1 MWLFGINGSW
11 EGLKWKVFKVK
22 ALTWPRFFL
31 SVFCY
36 IKWIFRF
43 FLSATTKTFLGVFF
57 FLMWEILS
65 FFSFIL
71 FLFCFFVL
79 FPYFY
84 FSSFYS
90 NLAINSFI
98 LPHILLIF
106 EEFFFFFC
114 LLSSFL
120 FFPDVIFHSF
130 FVFLL
135 LLFVAINFCL
145 IAIYPKPYFAIHS
158 LKLAR

>member
-57 FLMWEILS
+57 FWCGKFFHFSLS
-65 FFSFIL
+65 
-71 FLFCFFVL
+71 
-79 FPYFY
+79 Y
-84 FSSFYS
+84 FSSFVSLCFFLTFILVPFILILLLIHSSFHIFYWFLRS
-90 NLAINSFI
+90 FSFFFVFFLHFYFSLMWSFI
-98 LPHILLIF
+98 RFL
-106 EEFFFFFC
+106 FFFFFY
-114 LLSSFL
+114 L
-120 FFPDVIFHSF
+120 
-130 FVFLL
+130 
-135 LLFVAINFCL
+135 
-145 IAIYPKPYFAIHS
+145 
-158 LKLAR
+158 